1 MIPHMEGRQ
10 PPPTPEEYA
19 DFFAYL
25 DRTFRHVGAP
35 PKPPPEPPRELTPQ
49 EVQQRLNAA
58 FGGMPSPPEPPPSP
72 RRPDP
77 STPEELQQRLNEAF
91 AGTEVPNAWPSV
103 RPPAEPPAKL
113 TPEEV

>member
-1 MIPHMEGRQ
+1 MIPHMEGRR

-19 DFFAYL
+19 EFFDYL
-25 DRTFRHVGAP
+25 DRTFPRGGAS
-35 PKPPPEPPRELTPQ
+35 PKPPPDPPPDLTPE
-49 EVQQRLNAA
+49 EVQRRLDEL
-58 FGGMPSPPEPPPSP
+58 FGDMPLRPEPTPAS

-103 RPPAEPPAKL
+103 RPPAEPPPKL
-113 TPEEV
+113 TPEE